1 MLKVE
6 GLSVS
11 YGHIRAVREASFE
24 VPDGRIVALIGA
36 NGAGKSSTLNALT
49 GLVPRAGRV
58 LFDGTDIAGL
68 QTDAIVRH
76 GVVQVAQGRQLFPEM
91 SIRENLEL
99 GAFLRSPAQRR
110 DSLAQLMQRFPFL
123 KERAEQR
130 CGTLSGGE
138 QQLVAILRALM
149 GAPRLLLLDEPTL
162 GLAPLVVKNIGA
174 IIRELHREGL
184 SIARRHARRA
194 AGPRR
199 HAPLLPWRLSAEP
212 SIARHDNRRI
222 LAAEAEGV
230 DLQRL
235 HVDLLRL
242 FDDDL
247 ELGFRIRLIGVGG
260 VQEAAF
266 RHA

>member
-6 GLSVS
+6 SLSVS

-76 GVVQVAQGRQLFPEM
+76 GVAQVAQGRQLFPEM

-123 KERAEQR
+123 KERAEQH

-184 SIARRHARRA
+184 SI
-194 AGPRR
+194 
-199 HAPLLPWRLSAEP
+199 LIAEQ
-212 SIARHDNRRI
+212 N
-222 LAAEAEGV
+222 
-230 DLQRL
+230 
-235 HVDLLRL
+235 
-242 FDDDL
+242 
-247 ELGFRIRLIGVGG
+247 
-260 VQEAAF
+260 AAF
-266 RHA
+266 ACSLAEQIVVLENGHVALAGTPVELQARDDMRRSYLGV

>member
-1 MLKVE
+1 LLKVE
-6 GLSVS
+6 SLSVS

-58 LFDGTDIAGL
+58 LFVA
-68 QTDAIVRH
+68 
-76 GVVQVAQGRQLFPEM
+76 QVALGRQLVPEM

-123 KERAEQR
+123 KERAEQH

-184 SIARRHARRA
+184 SI
-194 AGPRR
+194 
-199 HAPLLPWRLSAEP
+199 LIAEQ
-212 SIARHDNRRI
+212 N
-222 LAAEAEGV
+222 
-230 DLQRL
+230 
-235 HVDLLRL
+235 
-242 FDDDL
+242 
-247 ELGFRIRLIGVGG
+247 
-260 VQEAAF
+260 AAF
-266 RHA
+266 ACSLAEQIVVLENGHVALAGTPVELQARDDMRRSYLGV